1 MGHIISKLVSECWQS
16 ADFGRWPCL
25 CWVWGREVVPA
36 SSTLKMDFL
45 HITISLKS
53 GFILE
58 SITLDIHAR
67 VMINLCEN
75 MIFLVKSRK
84 HYI

>member
-1 MGHIISKLVSECWQS
+1 M
-16 ADFGRWPCL
+16 
-25 CWVWGREVVPA
+25 PA
-36 SSTLKMDFL
+36 SSILKMDFL

-67 VMINLCEN
+67 VMTNLCEN
-75 MIFLVKSRK
+75 MIFW
-84 HYI
+84 